1 MYNSK
6 RYFDVSWLQVKD
18 AEQLANRL
26 KEIPWSKFN
35 EEAIEA

>member
-1 MYNSK
+1 
-6 RYFDVSWLQVKD
+6 VKD

-35 EEAIEA
+35 EEATEA

>member
-1 MYNSK
+1 
-6 RYFDVSWLQVKD
+6 VKD

-35 EEAIEA
+35 EEATEG